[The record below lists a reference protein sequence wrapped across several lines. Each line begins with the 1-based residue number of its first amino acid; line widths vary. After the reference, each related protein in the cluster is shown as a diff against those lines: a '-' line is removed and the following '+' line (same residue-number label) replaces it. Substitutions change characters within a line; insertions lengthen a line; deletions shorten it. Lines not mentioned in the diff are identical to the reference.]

1 MKREISKG
9 TQKFIW
15 HLVAFGAV
23 FVLALVI
30 ICRVLPE
37 PNRTSTVDQSSQ
49 ITTSQTEE
57 NLSTDFDSVKE
68 RVDQAN
74 NTTGKEVKSLYSGDG
89 KSTMQKQFEIRL
101 FFNTLKSI
109 LICVLLVVVVVV
121 LIKKGFSLK
130 KVKKFFDE
138 GDEIRIGLVHNKN
151 IYSYYT
157 VVGTEIPKK
166 LWLTRLKLSNKITI
180 EGQADNLESVYAF
193 FRSIKDYNPESK
205 VKLQKL
211 SLATSTPMS
220 AIDTEEVM
228 TNLEDNTDDILTSLN
243 ADFYEFIISDDPAA
257 GQKNNNNNS
266 KQTKGKKA
274 SKKKN
279 ALPALEPIND

>member
-1 MKREISKG
+1 MKTEISKG

-109 LICVLLVVVVVV
+109 LICVLLVVVLVV

-138 GDEIRIGLVHNKN
+138 GDETTDKD
-151 IYSYYT
+151 T
-157 VVGTEIPKK
+157 PDEIPE
-166 LWLTRLKLSNKITI
+166 TEDTPA
-180 EGQADNLESVYAF
+180 EAVPGEETPDADEETE
-193 FRSIKDYNPESK
+193 DD
-205 VKLQKL
+205 
-211 SLATSTPMS
+211 TS
-220 AIDTEEVM
+220 DEEEPPIV
-228 TNLEDNTDDILTSLN
+228 
-243 ADFYEFIISDDPAA
+243 DPA
-257 GQKNNNNNS
+257 
-266 KQTKGKKA
+266 
-274 SKKKN
+274 
-279 ALPALEPIND
+279 EPDERKVVEKCKL

>member
-37 PNRTSTVDQSSQ
+37 PNRTSTVDQSSL
-49 ITTSQTEE
+49 ITASQTEG
-57 NLSTDFDSVKE
+57 NFSTDFDSVKE

-74 NTTGKEVKSLYSGDG
+74 NTTGKEVKSLYSGER
-89 KSTMQKQFEIRL
+89 KSTIQKQFEIRL

-130 KVKKFFDE
+130 KLKKFFDE
-138 GDEIRIGLVHNKN
+138 GDETTDKD
-151 IYSYYT
+151 T
-157 VVGTEIPKK
+157 PDEIPE
-166 LWLTRLKLSNKITI
+166 TEDTPA
-180 EGQADNLESVYAF
+180 EAVPGEETPDADEETE
-193 FRSIKDYNPESK
+193 DD
-205 VKLQKL
+205 
-211 SLATSTPMS
+211 TS
-220 AIDTEEVM
+220 DEEEPPIV
-228 TNLEDNTDDILTSLN
+228 
-243 ADFYEFIISDDPAA
+243 DPA
-257 GQKNNNNNS
+257 
-266 KQTKGKKA
+266 
-274 SKKKN
+274 
-279 ALPALEPIND
+279 EPDERKVVEKCKL

>member
-138 GDEIRIGLVHNKN
+138 GDETTDKD
-151 IYSYYT
+151 T
-157 VVGTEIPKK
+157 PDEIPE
-166 LWLTRLKLSNKITI
+166 TEDTPA
-180 EGQADNLESVYAF
+180 EAVPGEETPDADEETE
-193 FRSIKDYNPESK
+193 DD
-205 VKLQKL
+205 
-211 SLATSTPMS
+211 TS
-220 AIDTEEVM
+220 DEEEPPIV
-228 TNLEDNTDDILTSLN
+228 
-243 ADFYEFIISDDPAA
+243 DPA
-257 GQKNNNNNS
+257 
-266 KQTKGKKA
+266 
-274 SKKKN
+274 
-279 ALPALEPIND
+279 EPDERKVVEKCKL

>member
-37 PNRTSTVDQSSQ
+37 PNRTSTVDQSSL
-49 ITTSQTEE
+49 ITASHTEE

-138 GDEIRIGLVHNKN
+138 GDETTDKD
-151 IYSYYT
+151 T
-157 VVGTEIPKK
+157 PDEIPE
-166 LWLTRLKLSNKITI
+166 TEDTPA
-180 EGQADNLESVYAF
+180 EAVPGEETPDADEETE
-193 FRSIKDYNPESK
+193 DD
-205 VKLQKL
+205 
-211 SLATSTPMS
+211 TS
-220 AIDTEEVM
+220 DEEEPPIV
-228 TNLEDNTDDILTSLN
+228 
-243 ADFYEFIISDDPAA
+243 DPA
-257 GQKNNNNNS
+257 
-266 KQTKGKKA
+266 
-274 SKKKN
+274 
-279 ALPALEPIND
+279 EPDERKVVEKCKL

>member
-1 MKREISKG
+1 MKTEISKG

-23 FVLALVI
+23 FVLAMVI

-37 PNRTSTVDQSSQ
+37 PNRTSTVDQSSL
-49 ITTSQTEE
+49 ITASQTEE

-74 NTTGKEVKSLYSGDG
+74 NTTGKEVKSLYSGEG
-89 KSTMQKQFEIRL
+89 KSTIQKQFEIRL

-138 GDEIRIGLVHNKN
+138 GDETTYKD
-151 IYSYYT
+151 T
-157 VVGTEIPKK
+157 PDEIPE
-166 LWLTRLKLSNKITI
+166 TEDTPA
-180 EGQADNLESVYAF
+180 EAVPGEETPDADEETEDV
-193 FRSIKDYNPESK
+193 
-205 VKLQKL
+205 
-211 SLATSTPMS
+211 TS
-220 AIDTEEVM
+220 DEEEPPIV
-228 TNLEDNTDDILTSLN
+228 
-243 ADFYEFIISDDPAA
+243 DPA
-257 GQKNNNNNS
+257 
-266 KQTKGKKA
+266 
-274 SKKKN
+274 
-279 ALPALEPIND
+279 EPDERKVVEKCKL

>member
-1 MKREISKG
+1 MKTEISKG

-37 PNRTSTVDQSSQ
+37 PNRTSTVDQSSL
-49 ITTSQTEE
+49 ITASQTEE

-74 NTTGKEVKSLYSGDG
+74 NTTGKEVKSLYSGEG
-89 KSTMQKQFEIRL
+89 KSTIQKQFEIRL

-138 GDEIRIGLVHNKN
+138 GDETTDKD
-151 IYSYYT
+151 T
-157 VVGTEIPKK
+157 PDEIPE
-166 LWLTRLKLSNKITI
+166 TEDTPA
-180 EGQADNLESVYAF
+180 EAVPGEETPDADEETE
-193 FRSIKDYNPESK
+193 DG
-205 VKLQKL
+205 
-211 SLATSTPMS
+211 TS
-220 AIDTEEVM
+220 DEEEPPIV
-228 TNLEDNTDDILTSLN
+228 
-243 ADFYEFIISDDPAA
+243 DPA
-257 GQKNNNNNS
+257 
-266 KQTKGKKA
+266 
-274 SKKKN
+274 
-279 ALPALEPIND
+279 EPDERKVVEKCKL

>member
-1 MKREISKG
+1 MKTEISKG

-37 PNRTSTVDQSSQ
+37 PNRTSTVDQSSL
-49 ITTSQTEE
+49 ITASQTEE

-74 NTTGKEVKSLYSGDG
+74 NTTGKEVKSLYSGEG
-89 KSTMQKQFEIRL
+89 KSTIQKQFEIRL

-138 GDEIRIGLVHNKN
+138 GDETTYKD
-151 IYSYYT
+151 T
-157 VVGTEIPKK
+157 PDEIPE
-166 LWLTRLKLSNKITI
+166 TEDTPA
-180 EGQADNLESVYAF
+180 EAVPGEETPDADEETE
-193 FRSIKDYNPESK
+193 DD
-205 VKLQKL
+205 
-211 SLATSTPMS
+211 TS
-220 AIDTEEVM
+220 DEEEPPIV
-228 TNLEDNTDDILTSLN
+228 
-243 ADFYEFIISDDPAA
+243 DPA
-257 GQKNNNNNS
+257 
-266 KQTKGKKA
+266 
-274 SKKKN
+274 
-279 ALPALEPIND
+279 EPDERKVVEKCKL

>member
-1 MKREISKG
+1 MKTEISKG

-23 FVLALVI
+23 FVLAMVI

-37 PNRTSTVDQSSQ
+37 PNRTSTVDQSSL

-74 NTTGKEVKSLYSGDG
+74 NTTGKEVKSLYSGEG
-89 KSTMQKQFEIRL
+89 KSTIQKQFEIRL

-138 GDEIRIGLVHNKN
+138 GDETTYKD
-151 IYSYYT
+151 T
-157 VVGTEIPKK
+157 PDEIPE
-166 LWLTRLKLSNKITI
+166 TEDTPA
-180 EGQADNLESVYAF
+180 EAVPGEETPDADEETE
-193 FRSIKDYNPESK
+193 DD
-205 VKLQKL
+205 
-211 SLATSTPMS
+211 TS
-220 AIDTEEVM
+220 DEEEPPIV
-228 TNLEDNTDDILTSLN
+228 
-243 ADFYEFIISDDPAA
+243 DPA
-257 GQKNNNNNS
+257 
-266 KQTKGKKA
+266 
-274 SKKKN
+274 
-279 ALPALEPIND
+279 EPDERKVVEKCKL

>member
-1 MKREISKG
+1 MKTEISKG

-37 PNRTSTVDQSSQ
+37 PNRTSTVDQSPQ

-109 LICVLLVVVVVV
+109 LICVLLVVVLVV

-138 GDEIRIGLVHNKN
+138 GDETTDKD
-151 IYSYYT
+151 T
-157 VVGTEIPKK
+157 PDEIPE
-166 LWLTRLKLSNKITI
+166 TEDTPA
-180 EGQADNLESVYAF
+180 EAVPGEETPDADEETE
-193 FRSIKDYNPESK
+193 DD
-205 VKLQKL
+205 
-211 SLATSTPMS
+211 TS
-220 AIDTEEVM
+220 DEEEPPIV
-228 TNLEDNTDDILTSLN
+228 
-243 ADFYEFIISDDPAA
+243 DPA
-257 GQKNNNNNS
+257 
-266 KQTKGKKA
+266 
-274 SKKKN
+274 
-279 ALPALEPIND
+279 EPDERKVVEKCKL

>member
-1 MKREISKG
+1 MKTEISKG

-23 FVLALVI
+23 FVLAMVI

-37 PNRTSTVDQSSQ
+37 PNRTSTVDQSSL
-49 ITTSQTEE
+49 ITASQTEE

-74 NTTGKEVKSLYSGDG
+74 NTTGKEVKSLYSGEG
-89 KSTMQKQFEIRL
+89 KSTIQKQFEIRL

-138 GDEIRIGLVHNKN
+138 GDETTYKD
-151 IYSYYT
+151 T
-157 VVGTEIPKK
+157 PDEIPE
-166 LWLTRLKLSNKITI
+166 TEDTPA
-180 EGQADNLESVYAF
+180 EAVPGEETPDADEETE
-193 FRSIKDYNPESK
+193 DD
-205 VKLQKL
+205 
-211 SLATSTPMS
+211 TS
-220 AIDTEEVM
+220 DEEEPPIV
-228 TNLEDNTDDILTSLN
+228 
-243 ADFYEFIISDDPAA
+243 DPA
-257 GQKNNNNNS
+257 
-266 KQTKGKKA
+266 
-274 SKKKN
+274 
-279 ALPALEPIND
+279 EPDERKVVEKCKL